1 MLLKRQP
8 VFMMKR
14 LDTKRHCFSQIYK
27 FPAIPVKN
35 LVGFFHETQQTKPI
49 VCLRTPSQLSFEVRC
64 FHTRW
69 QALKSCPCA
78 QAARHVQAR
87 QGRRGKDSRCTHA
100 CMHTHGTCGPMGWVG
115 SSFPYMN
122 QSAPWSHTQKPAP
135 CGFSI
140 SVCRAELQSLLER
153 SRGNTCDL
161 RVGRIAEIE
170 MQKSKRKDVNKPEQV
185 ELCKTYIKKA
195 LFRSCRLEDIS
206 CVCEMY
212 KGVILEHIQEL

>member
-35 LVGFFHETQQTKPI
+35 LVDFFMKLSKLNLQFVQEQ
-49 VCLRTPSQLSFEVRC
+49 RPSQLSFEVRC

-87 QGRRGKDSRCTHA
+87 QGRRGKDSPTYT
-100 CMHTHGTCGPMGWVG
+100 CMHAHTRDVWANGVG
-115 SSFPYMN
+115 GKQFSLLN

-170 MQKSKRKDVNKPEQV
+170 MQNPKGKMLTNLNKLNFVKLILKRHFLEAADQE
-185 ELCKTYIKKA
+185 KTLAVYVRCIRK
-195 LFRSCRLEDIS
+195 
-206 CVCEMY
+206 
-212 KGVILEHIQEL
+212 